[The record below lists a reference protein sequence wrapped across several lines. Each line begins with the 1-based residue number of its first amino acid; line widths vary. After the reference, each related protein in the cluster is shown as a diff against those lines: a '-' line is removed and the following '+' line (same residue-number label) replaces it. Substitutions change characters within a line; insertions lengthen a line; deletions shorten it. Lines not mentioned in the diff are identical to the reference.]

1 MIRTRRMNMQ
11 RTFAPEIISTK
22 ENLLTALRNGDIK
35 SSKYNLL
42 NEEEKLFVELV
53 VFGGYNAE
61 QAMMSI
67 KNSNYHKG
75 QGSRMCARPNVA
87 DALEE
92 LSYKK
97 NKKFMAEIASSRD
110 LALRKLMYI
119 MNTTEDES
127 VAAACAKT
135 ILDKAEKI
143 TTEKEA
149 ANAVNAIQFNINLA
163 PKPVD
168 VSNPKVDLDS
178 PVIMDV
184 VDYEEKV
191 DNVINPEQ
199 DNSSGLDFKLNY
211 QSVDNYN
218 K

>member
-1 MIRTRRMNMQ
+1 MQ
-11 RTFAPEIISTK
+11 RTFAPDIITPK

-53 VFGGYNAE
+53 VFGDYSAE

-67 KNSNYHKG
+67 RGNDYHKG
-75 QGSRMCARPNVA
+75 MGNRICARPNVA

-97 NKKFMAEIASSRD
+97 NKKFMAEISSSRD
-110 LALRKLMYI
+110 MALRKLMYI

-135 ILDKAEKI
+135 ILDKSEKI
-143 TTEKEA
+143 TTEKQA
-149 ANAVNAIQFNINLA
+149 SDAVNAIQFNINLA
-163 PKPVD
+163 PQPVD
-168 VSNPKVDLDS
+168 VNNPKVDLDS
-178 PVIMDV
+178 PIIYDV
-184 VDYEEKV
+184 KDYDEKM
-191 DNVINPEQ
+191 NEILPQEKENS
-199 DNSSGLDFKLNY
+199 SSGLDFKLNY
-211 QSVDNYN
+211 SSIDNYHEE
-218 K
+218 

>member
-1 MIRTRRMNMQ
+1 MNK
-11 RTFAPEIISTK
+11 RTFTPEVIETK
-22 ENLLTALRNGDIK
+22 ENLLAALRTGDIK
-35 SSKYNLL
+35 SSKYNML
-42 NEEEKLFVELV
+42 NEEEKLFCELV
-53 VFGGYNAE
+53 VFGDYSAE
-61 QAMMSI
+61 QAMKQI
-67 KNSNYHKG
+67 HGNNYHRG
-75 QGSRMCARPNVA
+75 MGNRMCARPNV
-87 DALEE
+87 DEALEE

-97 NKKFMAEIASSRD
+97 NKKFMAEISSSRD

-135 ILDKAEKI
+135 ILDKADKI

-168 VSNPKVDLDS
+168 ISNPKVDLNS
-178 PVIMDV
+178 PIIADV

-191 DNVINPEQ
+191 EKVIVPEE
-199 DNSSGLDFKLNY
+199 NTSGLNFKLNY

>member
-1 MIRTRRMNMQ
+1 MQ
-11 RTFAPEIISTK
+11 RVFAPDIITTK

-53 VFGGYNAE
+53 VFGDYNAE

-67 KNSNYHKG
+67 RGSAYHKG
-75 QGSRMCARPNVA
+75 MGNRMCARPNVA

-97 NKKFMAEIASSRD
+97 NKKFMAEIQSSRD

-135 ILDKAEKI
+135 ILDKAEKV

-149 ANAVNAIQFNINLA
+149 QNAVNAIQFNINLA
-163 PKPVD
+163 PQPVD
-168 VSNPKVDLDS
+168 VSNPKVNLNS
-178 PVIMDV
+178 PIIADV
-184 VDYEEKV
+184 QDYDEVVQDVLPVKEEQ
-191 DNVINPEQ
+191 P
-199 DNSSGLDFKLNY
+199 SSGLDFKLNY
-211 QSVDNYN
+211 QSVDNYSD

>member
-1 MIRTRRMNMQ
+1 MQ
-11 RTFAPEIISTK
+11 RTFAPDIITTK

-35 SSKYNLL
+35 TSKYNLL

-53 VFGGYNAE
+53 VFGDYNAE

-67 KNSNYHKG
+67 RGNDYHKG
-75 QGSRMCARPNVA
+75 MGNRICARPNVA

-97 NKKFMAEIASSRD
+97 NKKFMAEVTSSRD
-110 LALRKLMYI
+110 AALRKLMYI

-135 ILDKAEKI
+135 ILDKADKI

-149 ANAVNAIQFNINLA
+149 ADAVNAIQFNINLA
-163 PKPVD
+163 PQPVD
-168 VSNPKVDLDS
+168 VNNPKVDLDA
-178 PVIMDV
+178 PIIYDV
-184 VDYEEKV
+184 QDYDEKV
-191 DNVINPEQ
+191 STMLPKKEEPNA
-199 DNSSGLDFKLNY
+199 SGLDFKLNY
-211 QSVDNYN
+211 SAVDNYSDN
-218 K
+218 